1 MRESSSPAVSVIIPA
16 YNSVPW
22 VAETLDSVL
31 AQTFKDFEV
40 IVVDDGSTD
49 ETPAVVAGY
58 GSRVRYLRQ
67 EHGGQPSARNAGI
80 RAACGAYIAFLDADD
95 LWLPE
100 KLQLQM
106 DLFSRHPDLA
116 WVYSDVIVFNE
127 GSGREAFKYSDVTKL
142 YAGDILRPLL
152 LFDFIASPTPVVK
165 REVFG
170 TVGYFDESPDLQNS
184 EDWNMWLRI
193 AAKYPVRFVE
203 RPLAKYRRHAASK
216 SATASFEHAFQSR
229 WTIIE
234 NAVARDPERL
244 SDLREQALAGACLGM
259 VGPMVRRGDRRG
271 ARRML
276 RRATSLVPWNFRIL
290 LCWLQALLPTAI
302 VDWVPS
308 VRKFRRWAF
317 FRKDAPSPDPRR
329 RD

>member
-1 MRESSSPAVSVIIPA
+1 MGESSSPMVSVVIAA
-16 YNSVPW
+16 YSAARW
-22 VAETLDSVL
+22 IAETLDSVL
-31 AQTFKDFEV
+31 AQTFQDFEV

-49 ETPAVVAGY
+49 ETPEVVAGY

-67 EHGGQPSARNAGI
+67 ENGGQPSARNFGI
-80 RAACGAYIAFLDADD
+80 RAVRGSYVAFLDADD

-106 DLFSRHPDLA
+106 DLLSRHPNLA
-116 WVYSDVIVFNE
+116 WVYSDAIVFDE
-127 GSGREAFKYSDVTKL
+127 ESGQEVFRASDVTKL

-152 LFDFIASPTPVVK
+152 LSNFIASPTPVI
-165 REVFG
+165 RRDVFD
-170 TVGYFDESPDLQNS
+170 TVGYFDESPDLQFA

-193 AAKYPVRFVE
+193 AAKYQVRFVE
-203 RPLAKYRRHAASK
+203 RPLAKYRRHATSE
-216 SATASFEHAFQSR
+216 SATMSLQDAFQSA
-229 WTIIE
+229 WTIVG

-244 SDLREQALAGACLGM
+244 SDLREQALARVCLGV

-276 RRATSLVPWNFRIL
+276 GRAARLIPWDSRIL
-290 LCWLQALLPTAI
+290 LSWLQALLPTAI

-308 VRKFRRWAF
+308 VRKLRRYVF
-317 FRKDAPSPDPRR
+317 FRKGARPK
-329 RD
+329 

>member
-1 MRESSSPAVSVIIPA
+1 MGESSSPTVSVVIPA
-16 YNSVPW
+16 YNAAPW
-22 VAETLDSVL
+22 IAETLDSVL
-31 AQTFKDFEV
+31 AQTFLDFEV
-40 IVVDDGSTD
+40 IVVDDGSSD
-49 ETPAVVAGY
+49 KTPEVVAGY
-58 GSRVRYLRQ
+58 GSRVRYLRK
-67 EHGGQPSARNAGI
+67 ENGGAASARNVGI
-80 RAACGAYIAFLDADD
+80 RAARGSYIAFVDADD

-116 WVYSDVIVFNE
+116 WVYSDAIVFDQE
-127 GSGREAFKYSDVTKL
+127 SGQEAFKTSDVTKL

-152 LFDFIASPTPVVK
+152 LFNFIASPTPVIRRDVL
-165 REVFG
+165 G
-170 TVGYFDESPDLQNS
+170 TAGYFDELRDLHGS
-184 EDWNMWLRI
+184 EDWNMWLWI
-193 AAKYPVRFVE
+193 AAKYQVRFVE
-203 RPLAKYRRHAASK
+203 RPLAKYRRHATSMTGTMHLQ
-216 SATASFEHAFQSR
+216 SAFRSR

-244 SDLREQALAGACLGM
+244 SDLREQALAEVCLGM

-276 RRATSLVPWNFRIL
+276 GRAARLVPCDFRIL
-290 LCWLQALLPTAI
+290 LYWLQALLPTAI